1 MDWIAVVVQGVVALL
16 TLCGVAYGLI
26 ALWSARDFERAVR
39 GGSGSAGFAPGVSIL
54 KPVKGVDARMYAGLV
69 SHCVQEYA
77 GEFELLFGVS
87 SLEDAAVREVA
98 RLRVEF
104 PGVSIRLVECKERL
118 GASGKMSN
126 LVQMVPEARFEHVI
140 VNDSDIRVSPKYL
153 ERVMAGFADGGERE
167 KQIRFGN
174 GSKKGN
180 ANSKGNGEDS
190 IGGEVGLVTVPYV
203 GIAEGGLWSRL
214 EALGIST
221 DFIPGV
227 LVARKLEGGI
237 RFGLG
242 STLATTKTALAKI
255 GGFEGMVDQ
264 LADDYELGA
273 RLSAAGYKVALV
285 REVVETSVPAYTLRG
300 FCEHQLRWAR
310 STRDSRRWGYVGL
323 GVTYVLPWSMAAMVA
338 SGFALWSFS
347 LFSMALLVRVSVAL
361 TVGVGIL
368 RDGQVLR
375 DIVWL
380 PLRDCFGLFFWA
392 WSYAGDT
399 IVWRGERF
407 RLKRGVLEKQGRQG
421 IEDRG

>member
-1 MDWIAVVVQGVVALL
+1 MDWIVVVVQGVVALL

-26 ALWSARDFERAVR
+26 ALWSARDFERSTR
-39 GGSGSAGFAPGVSIL
+39 GGGEGVAPGVSIL

-77 GEFELLFGVS
+77 GEFELVFGVS

-104 PGVSIRLVECKERL
+104 PGVSIRLVECKERV

-126 LVQMVPEARFEHVI
+126 LVQMLPEARFEHVL

-153 ERVMAGFADGGERE
+153 ERVMAGFADE
-167 KQIRFGN
+167 
-174 GSKKGN
+174 S
-180 ANSKGNGEDS
+180 
-190 IGGEVGLVTVPYV
+190 VGLVTVPYW
-203 GIAEGGLWSRL
+203 GRAEGGLWSRL
-214 EALGIST
+214 EALGIAT
-221 DFIPGV
+221 DFMPGV

-255 GGFEGMVDQ
+255 GGFEAMVDQ

-273 RLSAAGYKVALV
+273 RLSAAGYRVELV
-285 REVVETSVPAYTLRG
+285 REVVETTVPAYSLRG

-310 STRDSRRWGYVGL
+310 STRDSRRWGYVGV
-323 GVTYVLPWSMAAMVA
+323 GITFVLPWSMAAMVA

-375 DIVWL
+375 DIAWL
-380 PLRDCFGLFFWA
+380 PVRDCFGLFFWA

-407 RLKRGVLEKQGRQG
+407 RLRRGVLEKQ
-421 IEDRG
+421 

>member
-1 MDWIAVVVQGVVALL
+1 MEWIVVVVESVLALL

-26 ALWSARDFERAVR
+26 ALWSARDFERSAR
-39 GGSGSAGFAPGVSIL
+39 GGIVGAGEAVGVSIL

-69 SHCVQEYA
+69 SHCVQDYA
-77 GEFELLFGVS
+77 GEFELVFGVS

-98 RLRVEF
+98 RLRVEY

-126 LVQMVPEARFEHVI
+126 LVQMLPEARFAHVI

-153 ERVMAGFADGGERE
+153 ERVMAGFGDEL
-167 KQIRFGN
+167 
-174 GSKKGN
+174 
-180 ANSKGNGEDS
+180 
-190 IGGEVGLVTVPYV
+190 VGLVTVPYV
-203 GIAEGGLWSRL
+203 GWAEGGVWSKL

-221 DFIPGV
+221 DFMPGV
-227 LVARKLEGGI
+227 LVARTLEGGI

-242 STLATTKTALAKI
+242 STLATTKTALAAI
-255 GGFEGMVDQ
+255 GGFESMVDQ

-273 RLSAAGYKVALV
+273 RLSAAGYRVALV
-285 REVVETSVPAYTLRG
+285 REVVETTVPAYTLRG

-323 GVTYVLPWSMAAMVA
+323 GVTYALPWSLMAMVA

-380 PLRDCFGLFFWA
+380 PVRDCFGLFFWA
-392 WSYAGDT
+392 WSYAGDE

-407 RLKRGVLEKQGRQG
+407 RLRRGVLEKQGIG
-421 IEDRG
+421 DRV